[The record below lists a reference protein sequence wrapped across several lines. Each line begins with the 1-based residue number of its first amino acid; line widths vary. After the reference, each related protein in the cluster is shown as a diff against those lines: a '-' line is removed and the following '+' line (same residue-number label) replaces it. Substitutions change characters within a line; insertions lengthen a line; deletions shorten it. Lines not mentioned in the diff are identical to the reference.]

1 MSLFGSSKHIFE
13 LENCMKQ
20 WRPHVSIFGALFT
33 PKWFRF
39 VYFAMYKQ
47 TNGPVNVEFPNDQM
61 DHTSE
66 RIKKMIKTNGNN

>member
-1 MSLFGSSKHIFE
+1 
-13 LENCMKQ
+13 MKQ

-39 VYFAMYKQ
+39 VYFAMHKQ

-66 RIKKMIKTNGNN
+66 RIKKNDKNQRQQLKTFRHM